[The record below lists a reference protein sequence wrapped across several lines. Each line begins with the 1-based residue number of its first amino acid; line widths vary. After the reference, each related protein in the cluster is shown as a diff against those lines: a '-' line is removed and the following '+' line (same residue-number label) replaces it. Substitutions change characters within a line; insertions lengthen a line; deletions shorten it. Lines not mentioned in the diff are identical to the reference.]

1 MLLAGRRHSIAGAQG
16 LQSYEG
22 AGSPEYSTTS
32 NAEKILSPRNV
43 EPIGIYKGHQ
53 RQVPSVVTTQKK
65 RSKTLSFGDL
75 SKQFDDHLSQAAAA
89 GKFDSQPGEVLF
101 EGDRQ
106 AVAEMAKVSIA
117 AQSSTSFRMNQ
128 AAAAIGGSPNLPHQ
142 LPQSV
147 EENWSAKQH
156 AFGIIKEPES
166 LVPSSPDDPCTKG
179 ERLQQYLGI
188 IHSLCKQ
195 GLQFS
200 ATAAFLNEQCGGL
213 VQMNF
218 LVLSI
223 Y

>member
-89 GKFDSQPGEVLF
+89 AAGKFDSQPGEVLF

-106 AVAEMAKVSIA
+106 AAAEMAKVSIA

-128 AAAAIGGSPNLPHQ
+128 AAAAIGGSPNLLHQ

-147 EENWSAKQH
+147 EENWSSKQH
-156 AFGIIKEPES
+156 AFGNIKEPES
-166 LVPSSPDDPCTKG
+166 LVPSSSDDPCAKG
-179 ERLQQYLGI
+179 EILQQYLGI
-188 IHSLCKQ
+188 IHSL
-195 GLQFS
+195 LQTKVCS
-200 ATAAFLNEQCGGL
+200 FLQ
-213 VQMNF
+213 QQRF
-218 LVLSI
+218 LMDNVGDWCR
-223 Y
+223 

>member
-43 EPIGIYKGHQ
+43 EPISIYKGHQ
-53 RQVPSVVTTQKK
+53 RQVPSIVTTQKK

-106 AVAEMAKVSIA
+106 AAAEMAKVSIA

-156 AFGIIKEPES
+156 AFGNMKEPES
-166 LVPSSPDDPCTKG
+166 LVPSSSDDPCTKG
-179 ERLQQYLGI
+179 EILQQYLGI
-188 IHSLCKQ
+188 MHSL
-195 GLQFS
+195 LQTRFAVFCNS
-200 ATAAFLNEQCGGL
+200 
-213 VQMNF
+213 
-218 LVLSI
+218 SI
-223 Y
+223 S